1 MSPARTPVLGNEGFV
16 RGSRNVT
23 DARSTASALVHDVLT
38 RRLAFDEALAGR
50 EQLDELET
58 RDRGFAR
65 LIAATVLRRL
75 GQIDAVIAHCLDRPL
90 PDKAARAS
98 DILRTG
104 IVQLLFMDTPAH
116 AAVDRTV
123 AQFAGRALAP
133 YRGLA
138 NAVMRRVTREGA
150 ALIAEQ
156 DAARLNTPDWLWQ
169 SLCEAYGEETCRRIA
184 DSHLVEPPLDITVK
198 EDLAGWAGRLDAEI
212 LPTGSLRRKTHGPV
226 GELPGFE
233 SGFWWVQDA
242 AAALPAKLLLA
253 GLGKEATKCRIADL
267 CAAPGGK
274 TAQLAA
280 AGADV
285 TAIDRSPARLARL
298 RENLSR
304 LGLKANAVEAR
315 AEDWRPDTPQD
326 GVLLDAPCTATG
338 TIRRHPDIPW
348 LKSAGDV
355 ARMTESQDRL
365 LAATAEQIAPGGV
378 LVYSV
383 CSLQPEEGSDR
394 IARFLAD
401 GAPFGRIPVTAEEIG
416 GLNECITADGDLL
429 TLPCHLSEKGGLDGF
444 YAARLRRLTA
454 S

>member
-1 MSPARTPVLGNEGFV
+1 MI
-16 RGSRNVT
+16 

-38 RRLAFDEALAGR
+38 RRIAFDEALAGR
-50 EQLDELET
+50 EQLDQLET
-58 RDRGFAR
+58 RDRAFAR

-90 PDKAARAS
+90 PDKAARAT
-98 DILRTG
+98 DILRAG
-104 IVQLLFMDTPAH
+104 LAQLLFMDTPAH

-123 AQFAGRALAP
+123 AQFSGRALAP

-138 NAVMRRVTREGA
+138 NAVMRRVSREGEK
-150 ALIAEQ
+150 LIAAH
-156 DAARLNTPDWLWQ
+156 DAARLNTPDWLWR
-169 SLCEAYGEETCRRIA
+169 SWCASHGEETSRRIA
-184 DSHLVEPPLDITVK
+184 GSHLREPPLDITVR

-212 LPTGSLRRKTHGPV
+212 LPTGSLRRKSHGPV
-226 GELPGFE
+226 AALPGFDA
-233 SGFWWVQDA
+233 GAWWVQDA
-242 AAALPAKLLLA
+242 AAALPAGLLLD
-253 GLGKEATKCRIADL
+253 GLASEPTACRIADL

-280 AGADV
+280 AGARV
-285 TAIDRSPARLARL
+285 FAIDRSPARLARL
-298 RENLSR
+298 RGNLAR
-304 LGLKANAVEAR
+304 LGLDAKTVEAR
-315 AEDWRPDTPQD
+315 AEDWRPEQPLD

-355 ARMTESQDRL
+355 ERLAGIQARL
-365 LAATAEQIAPGGV
+365 LAAAGDMIAPGGV

-383 CSLQPEEGSDR
+383 CSLQPEEGPEQ

-401 GAPFGRIPVTAEEIG
+401 GAPFERVKVTAAGIG
-416 GLNECITADGDLL
+416 GLEECVTADGDLM

-444 YAARLRRLTA
+444 YAARLRRLA
-454 S
+454 AE